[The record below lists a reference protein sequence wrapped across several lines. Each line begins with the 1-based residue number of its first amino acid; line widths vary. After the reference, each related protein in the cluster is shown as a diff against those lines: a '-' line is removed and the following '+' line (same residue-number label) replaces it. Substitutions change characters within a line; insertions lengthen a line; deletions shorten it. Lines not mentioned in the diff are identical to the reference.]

1 MSSVYE
7 EVREMFAS
15 ICDIEEGDIS
25 PKLNIIDDLAIDS
38 IDFMDVTY
46 EIDMKYGIKLPVED
60 WMVRINE
67 KKATMA
73 DYFVFENLIANIQK
87 MIDRP

>member
-1 MSSVYE
+1 MASVYE
-7 EVREMFAS
+7 EVREMFTS
-15 ICDIEEGDIS
+15 ICDIEDKDIS
-25 PKLNIIDDLAIDS
+25 PSVNIIDDLAIDS

-60 WMVRINE
+60 WMVQINE

-73 DYFVFENLIANIQK
+73 DYFVFENLIGNIQK
-87 MIDRP
+87 MIDRH